1 MNSVAAIFNSE
12 RQAEQARAA
21 LLKLGLLETHIVL
34 EEMVSDSSGD
44 ARTNSGPISSSL
56 TPESRMDRELHGS
69 LPSREFS
76 SLQTADPTLTGS
88 LIGGGVQGYNSV
100 DAEMQ
105 NADFNQHELDAGLY
119 QMTLTLEGDFI
130 EPSRVEQVLEQ
141 HGGRIHL
148 EN

>member
-44 ARTNSGPISSSL
+44 ARTNSGPIPSSM
-56 TPESRMDRELHGS
+56 TPESRMDRLQAS

-88 LIGGGVQGYNSV
+88 LIGGGAQGYNSV

-130 EPSRVEQVLEQ
+130 EPSRVQQLLEQ
-141 HGGRIHL
+141 HGGRIRL
-148 EN
+148 ES